1 MNRPSWSSVRTSSL
15 IFFIARVNPIKIK
28 HPCERTNCRRRST
41 VHIMLERFVVYLIDH
56 RCRHCR
62 SVDLDLVK
70 KRLNPTLK
78 RGRGE
83 NVLGS
88 RSRVEG
94 EHLAH
99 IRSESR
105 GRSRCFRARSQR
117 RRFELE
123 SDQVD
128 VKVAP
133 SERGRSWREE
143 TAREVPASPLKSK
156 QFDNVNV

>member
-1 MNRPSWSSVRTSSL
+1 MWKNQLPPSL
-15 IFFIARVNPIKIK
+15 
-28 HPCERTNCRRRST
+28 
-41 VHIMLERFVVYLIDH
+41 
-56 RCRHCR
+56 HCTHYAETFR
-62 SVDLDLVK
+62 SVSDRSQVSPLSICWPWPREEEAQSNLE
-70 KRLNPTLK
+70 

-88 RSRVEG
+88 RSCVEG

-156 QFDNVNV
+156 QFDNVNVWVTIHLFKEWYEHLLGWNPK